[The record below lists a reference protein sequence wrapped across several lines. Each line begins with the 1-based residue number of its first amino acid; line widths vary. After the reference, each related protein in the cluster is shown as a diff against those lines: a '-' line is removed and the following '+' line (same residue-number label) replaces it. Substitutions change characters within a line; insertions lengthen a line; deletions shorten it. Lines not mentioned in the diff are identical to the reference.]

1 MQRFTHSLLP
11 ARSVLVALALIG
23 GSASIAG
30 SPETLFLA
38 ENNATMAK
46 MMAAMEVKPSGDVDT
61 DFVTT
66 MVPHH
71 QDAIDM
77 AQAELHYGRNEE
89 LRRIAREIIVTQ
101 QEEIAAM
108 RLAIGQ
114 STPSPGQTPRAA
126 SPEPHP
132 TSPGL

>member
-71 QDAIDM
+71 QDAID
-77 AQAELHYGRNEE
+77 
-89 LRRIAREIIVTQ
+89 I
-101 QEEIAAM
+101 
-108 RLAIGQ
+108 
-114 STPSPGQTPRAA
+114 
-126 SPEPHP
+126 
-132 TSPGL
+132 